1 MIKVLKPGLATSVQD
16 LGREGYY
23 HLGIP
28 PSGALD
34 QYALSAANH
43 LVGNPA
49 GAAGLECALVGPEL
63 EFRQDALVAVCGAQM
78 PALLDGREQRPGV
91 LRVVLAADYQ
101 RLEFLGMGLADERR
115 RHEGHGGQH
124 GGLDEETAAGGIH
137 VVHGQVPWL
146 RRYSD
151 GWQRLY
157 PHRVKSAL
165 MQVKPTR
172 RAASA
177 RLWPME
183 NLPYD
188 PARLAQRAAEI
199 VANTRELSALGW
211 TPATSSNFSM
221 RLDDRHAAITVSGRD
236 KGRLGPDDIMVVD
249 FEGRP
254 VATSHRPSAET
265 LLHTQLYARY
275 PEIGCVLHTHSHVQ
289 TVASRLY
296 ASQGHVHLEGYE
308 LLKAFHGNHTH
319 EMAID
324 VPVLANTQDMDEL
337 AGWVETLLD
346 QQPMWGYLINGHG
359 LYAWGKDMA
368 EARRHLEAFEFLLS
382 CELDLRRL
390 QA

>member
-1 MIKVLKPGLATSVQD
+1 
-16 LGREGYY
+16 
-23 HLGIP
+23 
-28 PSGALD
+28 
-34 QYALSAANH
+34 
-43 LVGNPA
+43 
-49 GAAGLECALVGPEL
+49 
-63 EFRQDALVAVCGAQM
+63 
-78 PALLDGREQRPGV
+78 
-91 LRVVLAADYQ
+91 
-101 RLEFLGMGLADERR
+101 
-115 RHEGHGGQH
+115 
-124 GGLDEETAAGGIH
+124 
-137 VVHGQVPWL
+137 
-146 RRYSD
+146 
-151 GWQRLY
+151 
-157 PHRVKSAL
+157 

-177 RLWPME
+177 RLWFME

-188 PARLAQRAAEI
+188 PARLALRAAEI

-265 LLHTQLYARY
+265 RLHTQLYARY
-275 PEIGCVLHTHSHVQ
+275 PEVGCVLHTHSHVQ

-296 ASQGHVHLEGYE
+296 ADQGHVHLEGYE
-308 LLKAFHGNHTH
+308 LLKAFAGNQTH
-319 EMAID
+319 EMAVD
-324 VPVLANTQDMDEL
+324 VPVLSNTQDMAEL
-337 AGWVETLLD
+337 ADWVETLLD

-368 EARRHLEAFEFLLS
+368 EARRHLEAFEFLLA